1 MRYLSE
7 AKKRFMASL
16 DIVSEVDQQT
26 VDNAV
31 NAAKKEI
38 ENRYDFKGTG
48 SEIELDKKNL
58 IIKFTTEND
67 FRIDQM
73 DKVLIGRFV
82 KAKLDPQ
89 CLDLSKDAFA
99 SGKVVK
105 KDIPIKHGI
114 SRETAKKIV
123 KDIKAAKLKVEPQIM
138 DEQIRVTSKSIDML
152 QKVMAL
158 VRGKD
163 YEIPLQFTNMK

>member
-1 MRYLSE
+1 
-7 AKKRFMASL
+7 MASV
-16 DIVSEVDQQT
+16 DIVSEVDMQT
-26 VDNAV
+26 ADNAV
-31 NAAKKEI
+31 NSAKKEI

-48 SEIELDKKNL
+48 SEIEFDKKNL

-67 FRIDQM
+67 FRIDLM

-89 CLDLSKDAFA
+89 SLDLSKEPYA

-105 KDIPIKHGI
+105 KDIPIKQGI
-114 SRETAKKIV
+114 DREKAKKIV

-138 DEQIRVTSKSIDML
+138 DEQIRVTSKSIDAL
-152 QKVMAL
+152 QQMMAL
-158 VRGKD
+158 VRAGD
-163 YEIPLQFTNMK
+163 YELPLQFTNMK

>member
-1 MRYLSE
+1 MPS
-7 AKKRFMASL
+7 F

-38 ENRYDFKGTG
+38 ENRFDFKGTG
-48 SEIELDKKNL
+48 SEVELDKKNL

-73 DKVLIGRFV
+73 EKVLIGRFV
-82 KAKLDPQ
+82 KAKIDPQ
-89 CLDLSKDAFA
+89 SLDLSKEFYT

-105 KDIPIKHGI
+105 KDIPVQQGI
-114 SRETAKKIV
+114 DRETGKKIV
-123 KDIKAAKLKVEPQIM
+123 KAIKDAKLKVEAQIM
-138 DEQIRVTSKSIDML
+138 DDKIRVTSKSIDNL
-152 QKVMAL
+152 QQTMAICRQGDFGL
-158 VRGKD
+158 A
-163 YEIPLQFTNMK
+163 LQFINMK